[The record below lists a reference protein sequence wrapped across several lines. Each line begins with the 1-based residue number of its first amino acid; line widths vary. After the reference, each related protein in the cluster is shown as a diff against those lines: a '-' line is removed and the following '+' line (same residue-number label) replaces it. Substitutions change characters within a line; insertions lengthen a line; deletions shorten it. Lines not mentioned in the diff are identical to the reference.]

1 MRKCECND
9 IVKEFSWV
17 KKINGVDS
25 QKIRIHGVFSRKSLS
40 RNGMSPQIRNFRQE
54 IKVKVQLFYK
64 EKEFLYQLKLSV
76 AEKVKLK
83 KNQMSW
89 EIRICLWQKESE
101 NKNLKINNILRS
113 KNLCVAEKVK
123 VKTKEKK
130 LNVLRNKKLSVAEK
144 HQRAL
149 FTLKLHNVLQL
160 SWIARVLLLSQNI
173 RTKFKMLFP
182 FFVATSCVVNL
193 LFMRQ
198 FMQLL
203 CKA

>member
-1 MRKCECND
+1 M
-9 IVKEFSWV
+9 
-17 KKINGVDS
+17 
-25 QKIRIHGVFSRKSLS
+25 
-40 RNGMSPQIRNFRQE
+40 
-54 IKVKVQLFYK
+54 
-64 EKEFLYQLKLSV
+64 

-89 EIRICLWQKESE
+89 EIRICLWQKESK
-101 NKNLKINNILRS
+101 NKNLEMNNILRS

-173 RTKFKMLFP
+173 RTKFKMP
-182 FFVATSCVVNL
+182 FHFLWSHLVLSTCSLWGNSCNFYARLRELIDHKAFTTANVNMNI
-193 LFMRQ
+193 FY
-198 FMQLL
+198 
-203 CKA
+203 